1 MHVAYLNKDNLVG
14 RMTVILLFLVHLARC
29 MPENTVLAPEGGQLF
44 YGVIHLASLIAGR
57 QNCLS
62 E

>member
-1 MHVAYLNKDNLVG
+1 MQAVYLNKEDLVG
-14 RMTVILLFLVHLARC
+14 HMTVIFTVVHLARC

-44 YGVIHLASLIAGR
+44 YGVIRLASLIAGR